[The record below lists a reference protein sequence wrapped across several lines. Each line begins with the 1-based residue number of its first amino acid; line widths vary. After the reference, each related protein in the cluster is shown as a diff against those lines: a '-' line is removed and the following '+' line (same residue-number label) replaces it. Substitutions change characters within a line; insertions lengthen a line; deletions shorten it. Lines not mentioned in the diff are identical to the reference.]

1 MKAAHLIILPLCALV
16 FVLFLYWLA
25 LQNTP
30 PVQLKKTPIAI
41 AQLEIIDPGDGRR
54 LESILDRRQPAG
66 AALNGDTDSSAGD
79 MSAGLPPRSD
89 TPLIKAAMY
98 NRKPFIAE
106 QNLFLPSDRI
116 YLVMDLYNLEAGS
129 HQLSAAWVNPEG
141 KTINT
146 AEHTISLNAP
156 EQQHRS
162 YFWLELMKNGPFTE
176 LFTGSEYKGSAYGR
190 WQVDIRLNGRS
201 AGKLNFTIQDG

>member
-16 FVLFLYWLA
+16 FVVFLYWLA
-25 LQNTP
+25 VQNTP

-41 AQLEIIDPGDGRR
+41 AQLEIIDSGGARS
-54 LESILDRRQPAG
+54 LGSILGQRQSSIPARINDAG
-66 AALNGDTDSSAGD
+66 SAHDDMASGLSTRSGSPAL
-79 MSAGLPPRSD
+79 
-89 TPLIKAAMY
+89 KASMY
-98 NRKPFIAE
+98 NRKPFTVE

-116 YLVMDLYNLEAGS
+116 YLVMDLYNLEAGT
-129 HQLSAAWVNPEG
+129 HQLSAAWINPEG

-156 EQQHRS
+156 EPRHRS

-176 LFTGSEYKGSAYGR
+176 LFTGREYKGSAYGR
-190 WQVDIRLNGRS
+190 WEVDIRLNGQS
-201 AGKLNFTIQDG
+201 AGKHNFTIQDG

>member
-1 MKAAHLIILPLCALV
+1 MKAAHLIILPLCALF

-25 LQNTP
+25 VQNAP

-41 AQLEIIDPGDGRR
+41 AHLEIIHSGAAGN
-54 LESILDRRQPAG
+54 LESILGRKLQASADSKDDADASPDEMPTEASSRSSNPAV
-66 AALNGDTDSSAGD
+66 
-79 MSAGLPPRSD
+79 
-89 TPLIKAAMY
+89 KAAMY
-98 NRKPFIAE
+98 NRKPFTVE

-116 YLVMDLYNLEAGS
+116 YLVMDLYNLQAGRN
-129 HQLSAAWVNPEG
+129 QLSAAWINPEG

-146 AEHTISLNAP
+146 AEHTISLSAP
-156 EQQHRS
+156 EPRHRS

-176 LFTGSEYKGSAYGR
+176 LFTGREYKGGAYGR
-190 WQVDIRLNGRS
+190 WQVEIRLNGRS